1 MSEST
6 KKTKAQSKRQKMKR
20 IVVICCAFA
29 CAICANPMHPNL
41 FEAQSSNFIHDL
53 RYGTID
59 NFMGVNLY
67 KHFGLDKCFLHNDL
81 GERVKRLS
89 EIASKERVK
98 IVFFDCFRPQS
109 AQIKAWE
116 KMSDERFVANPYK
129 NGSNH
134 SRAIALDVGL
144 ADENGEILAMPSEF
158 DEFSQKAFSDYKCTK
173 AEAQKCA
180 NREKLKAIMKEAG
193 FRGIKSEWWHYEADF
208 TRDSLP
214 LDTSQIRETYPLLDL
229 P

>member
-1 MSEST
+1 MQRN
-6 KKTKAQSKRQKMKR
+6 KISKDKMKR
-20 IVVICCAFA
+20 IVVICCVLVCEIF
-29 CAICANPMHPNL
+29 ANPIYPNL
-41 FEAQSSNFIHDL
+41 FQAQSSNFIHDL

-67 KHFGLDKCFLHNDL
+67 EHFGLDKCFLHNDL
-81 GERVKRLS
+81 SERVKMLS
-89 EIASKERVK
+89 KIASRERVK
-98 IVFFDCFRPQS
+98 IVFFDCFRPHS

-116 KMSDERFVANPYK
+116 KISDERFVANPYK

-144 ADENGEILAMPSEF
+144 ANENGEILAMPSEF
-158 DEFSQKAFSDYKCTK
+158 DEFSQKAFSDYKCPK
-173 AEAQKCA
+173 ADSQKCA
-180 NREKLKAIMKEAG
+180 NRERLKAIMKEAG

-208 TRDSLP
+208 SQDSPP
-214 LDTSQIRETYPLLDL
+214 LNKTQIREKYPILDL

>member
-1 MSEST
+1 MAKILFLAFICTLWANAFES
-6 KKTKAQSKRQKMKR
+6 K
-20 IVVICCAFA
+20 
-29 CAICANPMHPNL
+29 NL
-41 FEAQSSNFIHDL
+41 FVVDSTHFIHDL

-59 NFMGVNLY
+59 NFIGVNLY
-67 KHFGLDKCFLHNDL
+67 KNFGLDKCLLHNDL

-89 EIASKERVK
+89 AIASKERVK
-98 IVFFDCFRPQS
+98 IVFFDCFRPHS

-116 KMSDERFVANPYK
+116 KISDERFVANPHK

-144 ADENGEILAMPSEF
+144 ANENGEILAMPSEF
-158 DEFSQKAFSDYKCTK
+158 DEFSQKAFSDYKCPK
-173 AEAQKCA
+173 AEAQKCD
-180 NREKLKAIMKEAG
+180 NRERLKAIMKEAG

-208 TRDSLP
+208 LRDSPP
-214 LDTSQIRETYPLLDL
+214 LNKAQIREKYPLLDL